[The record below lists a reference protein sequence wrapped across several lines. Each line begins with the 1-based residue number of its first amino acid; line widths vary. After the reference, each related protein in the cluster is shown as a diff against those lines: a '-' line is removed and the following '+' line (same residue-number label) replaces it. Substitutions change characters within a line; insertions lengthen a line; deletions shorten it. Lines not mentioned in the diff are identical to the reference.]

1 MGLGTWAI
9 GGPFWR
15 GDRPVGWGQVDDA
28 ESIRAYG
35 WSTDHL
41 DRAQVLAL
49 CEELDL
55 ASINRSPLSKG
66 LLTGKFTA
74 DSDRLPADDV
84 RHDWDFQRGE
94 MAERLKTLDTV
105 REVLTS
111 DGRTLTQ
118 AALGWLW
125 ARSSVTVPI
134 PGFKTVRQVEENAG
148 ALRFGP
154 LSPEQMRQIE
164 GLLSP

>member
-1 MGLGTWAI
+1 
-9 GGPFWR
+9 
-15 GDRPVGWGQVDDA
+15 VDDA

-111 DGRTLTQ
+111 DGQTLTQ